1 MKAFSCVFA
10 SALIALLATL
20 VLPTTEAKAHFGMVI
35 ASTPAVNQQQ
45 RTIELSLSFSHPF
58 EGVGMDLVRPTRFY
72 GVANDTE
79 IDLDGCLEAASIMGS
94 AGYRCHYTPERP
106 GVYQFIMEPQPYWE
120 PLEDSYIIHY
130 TKTLVGVFGSDEGWQ
145 HLLGLPVEIKP
156 LLRPFG
162 NYQGNSFSGQVLF
175 NGKPA
180 PFATVEVEFY
190 DEAGRYQ
197 PPTDY
202 HTTQVITTDPNG
214 VFTFTCPLS
223 GWWGFSSLTEADY
236 QLKDPQGNDKPVELG
251 GVLWIRMDEYQQ
263 R

>member
-1 MKAFSCVFA
+1 MKPFSCVFL
-10 SALIALLATL
+10 SALIALPATS

-35 ASTPAVNQQQ
+35 PSSPIVTQEK

-58 EGVGMDLVRPTRFY
+58 EGVGMDLVQPARFY
-72 GVANDTE
+72 SVANDKE
-79 IDLDGCLEAASIMGS
+79 IDLDGCLEATSIMGR
-94 AGYRCHYTPERP
+94 AGYRCNYTPARP
-106 GVYQFIMEPQPYWE
+106 GVYQFVMEPQPYWE

-175 NGKPA
+175 DGKPA
-180 PFATVEVEFY
+180 PYATVEVEFY
-190 DEAGRYQ
+190 DQAGRYR

-236 QLKDPQGNDKPVELG
+236 QLKDSQGNDKPVELG
-251 GVLWIRMDEYQQ
+251 GVLWIRMDDYQQ